1 MQTSLWLDYLD
12 YRQCIVI
19 DRLCLWNPVHTGNE
33 VEFNTVDFVESRL
46 LPKPAT
52 NRQQSQLLR
61 YTVGFVADT
70 VDFVADTVNIVTGVY
85 GAKAKSPFHK
95 VDRIE
100 FNFVASVYRA
110 LLYL

>member
-1 MQTSLWLDYLD
+1 
-12 YRQCIVI
+12 
-19 DRLCLWNPVHTGNE
+19 
-33 VEFNTVDFVESRL
+33 
-46 LPKPAT
+46 
-52 NRQQSQLLR
+52 LR

-70 VDFVADTVNIVTGVY
+70 VDFVADTVDIVTSVY